1 MHSELETAP
10 MLAGRAHRPRSRRCA
25 HPGFALRRAF
35 YIIARDDP
43 QIHLCVLLSA
53 SSSSDDF
60 VKFGPSPSCRFE
72 RASDRALAKM
82 ASDRALKSV
91 PSSPTCPLLYPS
103 HWPARSKASAGAG
116 FDPARVRGAAFTRAH
131 TAGRRVRK
139 ACACAL
145 ARRGGGKQQRPR
157 HAWWASESGRPK
169 PGSHDAGLLAET
181 GLLGD
186 AGRLSDKGT
195 GAPVPGFRPRRL
207 CRTLCG
213 CRQRALT

>member
-1 MHSELETAP
+1 MHAHAHALIECVFSIVRQEKSLTDKCPSQKINDLFYNGLRAHTHTGTCVLLRWEAASSVTKRRAVCPLPALTIYLSPSHVRHKGPRRANLGARRAPSNIAHTSLTVLMHSELETAP

-91 PSSPTCPLLYPS
+91 PSSPTCPLLYPC
-103 HWPARSKASAGAG
+103 HWRPAG
-116 FDPARVRGAAFTRAH
+116 
-131 TAGRRVRK
+131 
-139 ACACAL
+139 
-145 ARRGGGKQQRPR
+145 
-157 HAWWASESGRPK
+157 
-169 PGSHDAGLLAET
+169 
-181 GLLGD
+181 
-186 AGRLSDKGT
+186 
-195 GAPVPGFRPRRL
+195 
-207 CRTLCG
+207 
-213 CRQRALT
+213 

>member
-1 MHSELETAP
+1 MSKSKINDLFYTNSFRAHTHTGTCVLRWEAASSVTKRRAVCPLPALTIYLSPSHVRHKGPRRANLGARRAPSNIAHTSLTVLMHSELETAP

-91 PSSPTCPLLYPS
+91 PSSPTCPLLYPC
-103 HWPARSKASAGAG
+103 HWRPAG
-116 FDPARVRGAAFTRAH
+116 
-131 TAGRRVRK
+131 
-139 ACACAL
+139 
-145 ARRGGGKQQRPR
+145 
-157 HAWWASESGRPK
+157 
-169 PGSHDAGLLAET
+169 
-181 GLLGD
+181 
-186 AGRLSDKGT
+186 
-195 GAPVPGFRPRRL
+195 
-207 CRTLCG
+207 
-213 CRQRALT
+213 